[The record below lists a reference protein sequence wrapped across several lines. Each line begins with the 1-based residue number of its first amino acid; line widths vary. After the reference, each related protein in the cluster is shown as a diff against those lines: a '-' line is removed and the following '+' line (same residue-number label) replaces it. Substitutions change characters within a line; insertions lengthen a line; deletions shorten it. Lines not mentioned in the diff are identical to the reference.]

1 MNSRITFNGKL
12 WDVELID
19 YPKTGHMGL
28 YIVEVSNDH
37 NNVDDVLISMYVK
50 TLKIDEIA
58 IWNFDGL
65 EGILD
70 ALLQGEIVEEPHD
83 YVRKDHGD
91 LRYDVPIVRLKS
103 SFMNLSGIKPS
114 QPKQK
119 THNIANSAKPAAIK

>member
-1 MNSRITFNGKL
+1 MNSRIQLLGKL

-70 ALLQGEIVEEPHD
+70 ALLQGEIVEEPHG

-119 THNIANSAKPAAIK
+119 THSIANSAKPAAIK